1 MLISM
6 IINELE
12 NENIEVEKILI
23 GNDRGIDKK
32 REITKENAEN
42 LAKKY
47 KMKYFEIFTGKSK
60 LFTELF
66 NNNFINVILKDSF
79 DIITSLEENKNN
91 LNDVSRKEPIED
103 KYYKEYRNIIEY
115 MVRSSDEE
123 LYMSIKDKQE
133 KMNNQLP
140 FFFLND
146 FAQKIFDLFDKLLK
160 YSPKNLE
167 SIYDF
172 MEFLKSE
179 NEKLKDIISEFPLLN
194 YKNKNAYFASYYFY
208 ALNKLLNYFNYYKN
222 KNNNDNDEYK
232 SIEYFEEEKKEEKA
246 GKNEENEY
254 EEEKNQKIEIKIKL
268 EEKKKNLEIEFE
280 KIIDNYNNI
289 LLKKTKNQNDE
300 QILSNFSLKIG
311 TFQTA
316 AFQLKNVQENYIKLK
331 NILDNF
337 DNYYSEF
344 FQEYLKIFSL
354 FLNSIPLTLQ
364 HFKEKK
370 NFHEKLSY
378 ENLKLD
384 IEEFDYFIFYIFNY
398 DYVINIDKLSQIV
411 NLFEGIFQN
420 KKNNF
425 SSNAD
430 GYNFVKKDNILIQSN
445 PIGKK
450 IILENCDNY
459 CIDLIKKEKLKKSR
473 YLNEKFLYT
482 LNFPKFN
489 AFEKYKKV
497 YKDFFIKIFNSK
509 CVKELFISIF
519 PYLDAHYSIIN
530 DLLNEAFNKMRAFN
544 FKPFDF
550 LAETISPILNIYI
563 KNYFEA
569 NDDIESEICVS
580 AAFIILIFHELAHYI
595 RIYIYK
601 ITGDK
606 EYRKSIDI
614 CGENEMGVFLEKKL
628 FGEEIH
634 SINFYQAI
642 FLLNEVNYNLSY
654 VEFSQNFQNLKN
666 NHKKEDYS
674 KDLMACKEFLNSI
687 GLNVKNLDISN
698 SSNTFNIKSS
708 KNILFLGANN
718 DKKGREVNLE
728 EIFNGTGFEYLL
740 KRNQNTFNNK

>member
-1 MLISM
+1 M
-6 IINELE
+6 
-12 NENIEVEKILI
+12 
-23 GNDRGIDKK
+23 
-32 REITKENAEN
+32 
-42 LAKKY
+42 
-47 KMKYFEIFTGKSK
+47 
-60 LFTELF
+60 
-66 NNNFINVILKDSF
+66 
-79 DIITSLEENKNN
+79 
-91 LNDVSRKEPIED
+91 
-103 KYYKEYRNIIEY
+103 
-115 MVRSSDEE
+115 
-123 LYMSIKDKQE
+123 
-133 KMNNQLP
+133 
-140 FFFLND
+140 
-146 FAQKIFDLFDKLLK
+146 
-160 YSPKNLE
+160 
-167 SIYDF
+167 
-172 MEFLKSE
+172 
-179 NEKLKDIISEFPLLN
+179 
-194 YKNKNAYFASYYFY
+194 
-208 ALNKLLNYFNYYKN
+208 
-222 KNNNDNDEYK
+222 
-232 SIEYFEEEKKEEKA
+232 
-246 GKNEENEY
+246 
-254 EEEKNQKIEIKIKL
+254 
-268 EEKKKNLEIEFE
+268 
-280 KIIDNYNNI
+280 
-289 LLKKTKNQNDE
+289 KKTTSQNDE
-300 QILSNFSLKIG
+300 QLLTNFSLKIG

-316 AFQLKNVQENYIKLK
+316 VFELKNIQENYIKLK

-344 FQEYLKIFSL
+344 FQEYLKVFSL

-370 NFHEKLSY
+370 NFNEKLSY

-398 DYVINIDKLSQIV
+398 DYVINIDKLSQII

-425 SSNAD
+425 SSSID
-430 GYNFVKKDNILIQSN
+430 GYNFIKKDNILVQKN

-459 CIDLIKKEKLKKSR
+459 CIDLIKNEKLKKCR

-550 LAETISPILNIYI
+550 LAETISPMLNIYI
-563 KNYFEA
+563 KNYFEG

-580 AAFIILIFHELAHYI
+580 AAFIILIFHEIAHYI

-614 CGENEMGVFLEKKL
+614 CGENEVGVYLEKKL
-628 FGEEIH
+628 FGEEIL

-642 FLLNEVNYNLSY
+642 FLLNEVNYNVSY
-654 VEFSQNFQNLKN
+654 IEFSQNFQNLKN
-666 NHKKEDYS
+666 NHKKDYN
-674 KDLMACKEFLNSI
+674 KDLTACKEFLNSI
-687 GLNVKNLDISN
+687 GLTIKKLDISN
-698 SSNTFNIKSS
+698 LSNAFNIKSS
-708 KNILFLGANN
+708 KNILFLGTNN
-718 DKKGREVNLE
+718 DKRGREVNLE
-728 EIFNGTGFEYLL
+728 EIFKGTGFEYLL
-740 KRNQNTFNNK
+740 KRNQNSSNNK